1 MSVRQYPRC
10 VRNIQ
15 RNEDSLR
22 ANRAADVVLNYT
34 ESGAKELAKLFEKML
49 NEDLVQKTEK
59 VQFGMLAMPVGKL
72 MKKTNRLC

>member
-1 MSVRQYPRC
+1 M
-10 VRNIQ
+10 
-15 RNEDSLR
+15 R